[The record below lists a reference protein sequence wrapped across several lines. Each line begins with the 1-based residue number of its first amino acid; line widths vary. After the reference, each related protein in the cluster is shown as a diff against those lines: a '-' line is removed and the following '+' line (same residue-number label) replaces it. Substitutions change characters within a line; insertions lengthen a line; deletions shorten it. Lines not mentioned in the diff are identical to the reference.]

1 MKIINNKYTRFIYNK
16 MLGLTPKKNNKTYGF
31 KFKENP
37 DTKASGYEFFIDKDN
52 LLIRLSDKY
61 KLTKR
66 IHNYLIYYWNNFR
79 DIRCS
84 VKNVLEIGVQ
94 TGNSLLLWEEFFPNA
109 DVYGIDIDPQ
119 CKKLESGRKKIR
131 IGDQSDDQFLQEVVT
146 DAGGYFDI
154 IIDDGS
160 HRPLHQLGSFN
171 YLFPY
176 LSEDGIYVI
185 EDTGGCTGD
194 FQLM

>member
-61 KLTKR
+61 KPTKR

-84 VKNVLEIGVQ
+84 VKMYWRSGCRPEIPYCCGKSFFLMQMCMELILTPSVKTGVRSQ
-94 TGNSLLLWEEFFPNA
+94 
-109 DVYGIDIDPQ
+109 
-119 CKKLESGRKKIR
+119 
-131 IGDQSDDQFLQEVVT
+131 
-146 DAGGYFDI
+146 
-154 IIDDGS
+154 
-160 HRPLHQLGSFN
+160 
-171 YLFPY
+171 
-176 LSEDGIYVI
+176 
-185 EDTGGCTGD
+185 EDTHWRSIR
-194 FQLM
+194 